1 VLRGACSVS
10 ARDSFS
16 RGLTLNELLA
26 NRVAQ
31 ATFIAWAVAQ
41 ILKVTIE
48 LIWRRKL
55 NLRLLTSAGGM
66 PSSHSA
72 SVCALAT
79 AIAIHD
85 STSSSLFAISL
96 LLAIVVMYDAAG
108 VRRAASIQ
116 ARILNQIIDE
126 LFQGH
131 PIGETRLRELLG
143 HTPVEVAAG
152 AALGIAGAWW
162 WMTR

>member
-1 VLRGACSVS
+1 M
-10 ARDSFS
+10 
-16 RGLTLNELLA
+16 NELLA

-31 ATFIAWAVAQ
+31 ATFISWAIAQ
-41 ILKVTIE
+41 VLKVLIE
-48 LIWRRKL
+48 LLWKRKL

-66 PSSHSA
+66 PSSHSS

-79 AIAIHD
+79 AIAVREGAD
-85 STSSSLFAISL
+85 STLFILSLVFAI
-96 LLAIVVMYDAAG
+96 IVMYDAAG

-131 PIGETRLRELLG
+131 PISETRLRELIG
-143 HTPVEVAAG
+143 HTPIEVFAG
-152 AALGIAGAWW
+152 AVLGIAGAWW
-162 WMTR
+162 WMRA

>member
-1 VLRGACSVS
+1 M
-10 ARDSFS
+10 
-16 RGLTLNELLA
+16 NELLA
-26 NRVAQ
+26 NRIAQ
-31 ATFIAWAVAQ
+31 ATFVSWAIAQV
-41 ILKVTIE
+41 LKVLIE

-79 AIAIHD
+79 AIAIREGAG
-85 STSSSLFAISL
+85 STLFVLSIVF
-96 LLAIVVMYDAAG
+96 AIVVMYDAAG
-108 VRRAASIQ
+108 VRLAASIQ

-131 PIGETRLRELLG
+131 PISETRLRELIG
-143 HTPVEVAAG
+143 HTPIEVFAG
-152 AALGIAGAWW
+152 AVLGIAGSWW
-162 WMTR
+162 WLTQS

>member
-1 VLRGACSVS
+1 MS
-10 ARDSFS
+10 D
-16 RGLTLNELLA
+16 LLA

-31 ATFIAWAVAQ
+31 ATFISWAIAQ
-41 ILKVTIE
+41 VLKVLIE
-48 LIWRRKL
+48 LLWRRKL

-79 AIAIHD
+79 AVAIQAGTG
-85 STSSSLFAISL
+85 STLFVVSLLFAI
-96 LLAIVVMYDAAG
+96 IVMYDAAG

-131 PIGETRLRELLG
+131 PISETRLRELIG
-143 HTPVEVAAG
+143 HTPIEVVAG
-152 AALGIAGAWW
+152 AALGVAGSWW
-162 WMTR
+162 WMTKP

>member
-1 VLRGACSVS
+1 M
-10 ARDSFS
+10 
-16 RGLTLNELLA
+16 NELLA
-26 NRVAQ
+26 NRIAQ
-31 ATFIAWAVAQ
+31 ATFVSWAIAQV
-41 ILKVTIE
+41 LKVLIE

-79 AIAIHD
+79 AIAIREGAG
-85 STSSSLFAISL
+85 STLFVLSIVF
-96 LLAIVVMYDAAG
+96 AIVVMYDAAG

-131 PIGETRLRELLG
+131 PISETHLRELLG
-143 HTPVEVAAG
+143 HTPIEVVAG

-162 WMTR
+162 WLAQA

>member
-1 VLRGACSVS
+1 MSE
-10 ARDSFS
+10 F
-16 RGLTLNELLA
+16 LA

-31 ATFIAWAVAQ
+31 ATFFAWVLAQ
-41 ILKVTIE
+41 VLKVLIE
-48 LIWRRKL
+48 LVWKRHL

-72 SVCALAT
+72 AVCALAT

-85 STSSSLFAISL
+85 GVSSSLFAFSVVFAMI
-96 LLAIVVMYDAAG
+96 VMYDAAG

-131 PIGETRLRELLG
+131 PISETHLRELLG
-143 HTPVEVAAG
+143 HTPIEVVAG
-152 AALGIAGAWW
+152 AALGIVGAWW
-162 WMTR
+162 WLRA

>member
-1 VLRGACSVS
+1 M
-10 ARDSFS
+10 
-16 RGLTLNELLA
+16 NELLA
-26 NRVAQ
+26 NPVAQ
-31 ATFIAWAVAQ
+31 ATFLSWVVAQ
-41 ILKVTIE
+41 ILKVLIE
-48 LIWRRKL
+48 LLWHHKL

-79 AIAIHD
+79 AVAIREG
-85 STSSSLFAISL
+85 TSSTLFVVSL
-96 LLAIVVMYDAAG
+96 LFAIVVMYDAAG

-131 PIGETRLRELLG
+131 PISETHLRELLG
-143 HTPVEVAAG
+143 HTPFEVVAG
-152 AALGIAGAWW
+152 AALGIFGAWW

>member
-1 VLRGACSVS
+1 M
-10 ARDSFS
+10 
-16 RGLTLNELLA
+16 NELLA

-31 ATFIAWAVAQ
+31 ATFVSWFVAQ
-41 ILKVTIE
+41 VLKVLIE
-48 LIWRRKL
+48 LIWRHKL

-79 AIAIHD
+79 AVAIQAGTG
-85 STSSSLFAISL
+85 STIFVVSLLFALI
-96 LLAIVVMYDAAG
+96 VMYDAAG

-131 PIGETRLRELLG
+131 PISETHLRELIG
-143 HTPVEVAAG
+143 HTPVEVVAG
-152 AALGIAGAWW
+152 AALGNFGAWW
-162 WMTR
+162 WMTRA